1 MSNINEELASAVFSK
16 YYHIGLQLK
25 IDESKLDEF
34 ELTHQRMDRR
44 FSAVIS
50 YWRKG
55 NAAAVTWES
64 LLAALKRRS
73 VGEKGLADKLADETA
88 ISVAS
93 YFNIDPANG
102 IIRDGS
108 ILPSNLRITVS
119 SESDK
124 YEVCDLHGVMPV
136 SSHDMYNRVP

>member
-1 MSNINEELASAVFSK
+1 MYIRWINFIHAGLSLSNINEELASVFSK

-64 LLAALKRRS
+64 LLAALS
-73 VGEKGLADKLADETA
+73 TE
-88 ISVAS
+88 
-93 YFNIDPANG
+93 
-102 IIRDGS
+102 
-108 ILPSNLRITVS
+108 S
-119 SESDK
+119 S
-124 YEVCDLHGVMPV
+124 
-136 SSHDMYNRVP
+136 R